1 MFLLD
6 NWATIRCIKDPDSTN
21 TQQFAFIVPYFDE
34 EKFPFIAVCGLK
46 NLSLFNVRECTCE
59 ILMNQ
64 SMSVGQPGLQGAFAK
79 TEEYG
84 LSFHFTNE
92 VTDKEDTGNDLI
104 QYSFISLKEDALH
117 WLRENGRLPSV
128 DIDDYFEEIKEMNES
143 RREIKR
149 LEEKNKALQE

>member
-1 MFLLD
+1 
-6 NWATIRCIKDPDSTN
+6 
-21 TQQFAFIVPYFDE
+21 
-34 EKFPFIAVCGLK
+34 
-46 NLSLFNVRECTCE
+46 
-59 ILMNQ
+59 
-64 SMSVGQPGLQGAFAK
+64 MSVGQPGLQGAFAK

-149 LEEKNKALQE
+149 LGALQEEKDAEISTLQNKLERIKVSEKKMRSLLDDLEKKLDDKLSSENS

>member
-1 MFLLD
+1 
-6 NWATIRCIKDPDSTN
+6 
-21 TQQFAFIVPYFDE
+21 
-34 EKFPFIAVCGLK
+34 
-46 NLSLFNVRECTCE
+46 
-59 ILMNQ
+59 
-64 SMSVGQPGLQGAFAK
+64 MSVGQPGLQGAFAK

-143 RREIKR
+143 RRGIKR
-149 LEEKNKALQE
+149 LEEKNKALQEEKDAEISTLQNKLERIKVSEKKMRSLLDDLEKKLDDKLSSENS